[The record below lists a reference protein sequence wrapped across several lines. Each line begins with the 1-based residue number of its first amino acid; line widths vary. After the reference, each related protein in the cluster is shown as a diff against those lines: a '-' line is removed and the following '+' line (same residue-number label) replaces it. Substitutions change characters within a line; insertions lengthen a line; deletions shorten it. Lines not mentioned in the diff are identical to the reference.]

1 MRRDLEKALVDAST
15 ANDNLKSDLEESNT
29 NCSILEENVVKAKS
43 EVNGAQKTIA
53 SSLDRIRGLEKLLA
67 EKDEENDYL
76 KGQMALQQV
85 LHDKALMA
93 MKKELEA
100 SLRALTAEKT
110 ANDLGKENMETHYLK
125 MVSDQ
130 Y

>member
-1 MRRDLEKALVDAST
+1 MTTAQITRDLEKALVDAST
-15 ANDNLKSDLEESNT
+15 ANDNLKSDLEGSNT

-93 MKKELEA
+93 MKKEL
-100 SLRALTAEKT
+100 
-110 ANDLGKENMETHYLK
+110 
-125 MVSDQ
+125 
-130 Y
+130 